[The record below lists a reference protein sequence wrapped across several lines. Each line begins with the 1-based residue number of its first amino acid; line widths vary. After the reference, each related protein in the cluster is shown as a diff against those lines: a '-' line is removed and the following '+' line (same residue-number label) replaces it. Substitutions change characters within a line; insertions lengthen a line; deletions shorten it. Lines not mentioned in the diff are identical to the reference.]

1 MEFQELLDDC
11 KTSIH
16 PRSQNL
22 SNNKD
27 WPYYATQR
35 DNWCDAGGVL
45 VFLPISRRQ
54 SRWRWNIVFLPSS
67 RPIGCGWRIA
77 FGWLVGGACCSN
89 NGQLDMQPGALG
101 PHHQPTFDNPKD
113 FPRNSSSVWGWDG
126 LQSETLYCSAM
137 LMLVLTLVNFW
148 QLGNQLWPRC
158 LHLGYWLPAQIS
170 YWGIHPSWIN
180 ICKLYSQACLPRST
194 SEMPA
199 GNMMNQ
205 I

>member
-1 MEFQELLDDC
+1 MPCREIADVTQVVFWYFCLTADAKADDVE
-11 KTSIH
+11 
-16 PRSQNL
+16 
-22 SNNKD
+22 
-27 WPYYATQR
+27 
-35 DNWCDAGGVL
+35 VL
-45 VFLPISRRQ
+45 FFAEQ
-54 SRWRWNIVFLPSS
+54 

-89 NGQLDMQPGALG
+89 NGQLDMQPAALG
-101 PHHQPTFDNPKD
+101 PHHQPTFHNPKD
-113 FPRNSSSVWGWDG
+113 FPRNSTSVWGADG

-137 LMLVLTLVNFW
+137 LMLMLTLVNFW
-148 QLGNQLWPRC
+148 QLGNHLWPRC
-158 LHLGYWLPAQIS
+158 LHLGNWLPAQIS
-170 YWGIHPSWIN
+170 YWGIYPSWIN

>member
-1 MEFQELLDDC
+1 MKFQELLDDC
-11 KTSIH
+11 KNSSH
-16 PRSQNL
+16 PGSQN
-22 SNNKD
+22 NNKD
-27 WPYYATQR
+27 WPHYAMQI
-35 DNWCDAGGVL
+35 DSWCDAGGVL
-45 VFLPISRRQ
+45 LSLPNSRRK
-54 SRWRWNIVFLPSS
+54 SRCRWNIVFLLSS
-67 RPIGCGWRIA
+67 GPIGCGWRIA

-101 PHHQPTFDNPKD
+101 PHHKPTFDNPKD
-113 FPRNSSSVWGWDG
+113 FPRNSTSVWGWDG

-137 LMLVLTLVNFW
+137 LMLMLTLVNFW

-158 LHLGYWLPAQIS
+158 LHLVYWLPAQIS

>member
-1 MEFQELLDDC
+1 MW
-11 KTSIH
+11 
-16 PRSQNL
+16 R
-22 SNNKD
+22 
-27 WPYYATQR
+27 R
-35 DNWCDAGGVL
+35 WCFVIFAEQQMPKQKPL
-45 VFLPISRRQ
+45 KYCFFAEQ
-54 SRWRWNIVFLPSS
+54 

-113 FPRNSSSVWGWDG
+113 FPRNSTSVWGWDG

-137 LMLVLTLVNFW
+137 LMLMLTLVNFW

-158 LHLGYWLPAQIS
+158 LHLVFWLPAQIS
-170 YWGIHPSWIN
+170 YWGIYPSWIN